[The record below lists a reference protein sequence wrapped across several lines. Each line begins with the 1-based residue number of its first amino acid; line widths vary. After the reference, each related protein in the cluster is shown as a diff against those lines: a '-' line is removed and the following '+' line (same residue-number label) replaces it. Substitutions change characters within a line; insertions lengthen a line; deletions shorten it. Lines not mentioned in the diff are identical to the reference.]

1 MKKRKQKNSI
11 GNIDEYI
18 KINRKLS
25 REEEIAKYG
34 RPIRIF
40 GIHKSKKI
48 YDRKRMKKELSGE
61 SSFFLCLWLN
71 FYDVLVIYY
80 VENTNWHEKN
90 IFKD

>member
-1 MKKRKQKNSI
+1 MKKRRSKNKSI
-11 GNIDEYI
+11 GDIDEYI

-48 YDRKRMKKELSGE
+48 YDRKRIKNEFSGE
-61 SSFFLCLWLN
+61 NSFFFVLLTKISQHT
-71 FYDVLVIYY
+71 FYIHLLG
-80 VENTNWHEKN
+80 
-90 IFKD
+90 

>member
-1 MKKRKQKNSI
+1 MKKRKQKKSI
-11 GNIDEYI
+11 GDIDEYI

-61 SSFFLCLWLN
+61 SSFFLCFYLN
-71 FYDVLVIYY
+71 FCVVLVIYL
-80 VENTNWHEKN
+80 
-90 IFKD
+90 

>member
-1 MKKRKQKNSI
+1 MKKRNQKKSI
-11 GNIDEYI
+11 GDIDEYI

-61 SSFFLCLWLN
+61 SSFFLCFYLN
-71 FYDVLVIYY
+71 FCVVLVIYI
-80 VENTNWHEKN
+80 ENTN
-90 IFKD
+90 

>member
-1 MKKRKQKNSI
+1 MKKRKQKKSI

-25 REEEIAKYG
+25 REEIAKYG

-48 YDRKRMKKELSGE
+48 YDRKRMKKVLSGE
-61 SSFFLCLWLN
+61 SSFFMSLTKFL
-71 FYDVLVIYY
+71 
-80 VENTNWHEKN
+80 
-90 IFKD
+90 

>member
-1 MKKRKQKNSI
+1 MKKRRSKNKSI
-11 GNIDEYI
+11 GDIDEYI

-48 YDRKRMKKELSGE
+48 YDRKRMKNEFSGE
-61 SSFFLCLWLN
+61 NSFFLFCLLKFHN
-71 FYDVLVIYY
+71 ILFIFIY
-80 VENTNWHEKN
+80 
-90 IFKD
+90 